1 VSGDWLLGLGS
12 ALWFGILTSISPC
25 PLATNIAAISFIG
38 RRVDRP
44 HAVIT
49 TGILYALGRTIVY
62 VVLAGLFVS
71 SLLSAPTVSHALQKY
86 MNKLL
91 GPLLILVGMMLLGLI
106 NLHTRGTDIGQ
117 RVSRRAEQWGVWG
130 GLLLGVVFALAFCP
144 SSAALF
150 FGSLLPI
157 SVKYESRLWLP
168 LAYGLGTALPVILFA
183 LAIAAGASAV
193 ARAFQRVAA
202 FERWA
207 RTATGVIFIGVGV
220 YFSLVFIFRVW

>member
-1 VSGDWLLGLGS
+1 MSGDWLLGLGS

-25 PLATNIAAISFIG
+25 PLATNIAAIAFIG

-44 HAVIT
+44 HAVVA
-49 TGILYALGRTIVY
+49 TGILYAVGRTIVY
-62 VVLAGLFVS
+62 TVLAGLLVS

-86 MNKLL
+86 MNKVL

-106 NLHTRGTDIGQ
+106 EFHTRGTGIGQ
-117 RVSRRAEQWGVWG
+117 RVGRRAEQWGIWG

-157 SVKYESRLWLP
+157 SIKYESRLWLP

-183 LAIAAGASAV
+183 LAIAAGASSV
-193 ARAFQRVAA
+193 ARAFQRAAA

-207 RTATGVIFIGVGV
+207 RTATGLIFIGVGV

>member
-1 VSGDWLLGLGS
+1 VSTDWLIGLGS
-12 ALWFGILTSISPC
+12 AMWFGILTSISPC
-25 PLATNIAAISFIG
+25 PLATNITAIAFIG

-44 HAVIT
+44 HAVLG
-49 TGILYALGRTIVY
+49 TGLLYACGRTLVY
-62 VVLAGLFVS
+62 VALAMLLVS
-71 SLLSAPTVSHALQKY
+71 TLLSAPTVSHTLQKY
-86 MNKLL
+86 MNKVL

-106 NLHTRGTDIGQ
+106 EFHTRGSELGA
-117 RVSRRAEQWGVWG
+117 RVSRRAERWGIWG

-144 SSAALF
+144 SSAALY

-183 LAIAAGASAV
+183 FAIAAGAGTV
-193 ARAFQRVAA
+193 ARAFQQVAL

-207 RTATGVIFIGVGV
+207 RTATGLVFVAVGV

>member
-1 VSGDWLLGLGS
+1 MSGDWLLGLGS

-25 PLATNIAAISFIG
+25 PLATNIAAIAFIG

-44 HAVIT
+44 HAVIA
-49 TGILYALGRTIVY
+49 TGILYAVGRTIVY
-62 VVLAGLFVS
+62 AVLAGLLVS

-86 MNKLL
+86 MNKVL

-106 NLHTRGTDIGQ
+106 EFHTRGTDIGQ
-117 RVSRRAEQWGVWG
+117 RVGRRAEQWGIWG

-157 SVKYESRLWLP
+157 SIKYESRLWLP

-183 LAIAAGASAV
+183 LAIAAGASSV

-207 RTATGVIFIGVGV
+207 RTATGLIFIGIGV

>member
-25 PLATNIAAISFIG
+25 PLATNIAAIAFIG

-44 HAVIT
+44 HAVIA
-49 TGILYALGRTIVY
+49 TGILYAVGRTIVY
-62 VVLAGLFVS
+62 AVLAGLLVS

-86 MNKLL
+86 MNKVL

-106 NLHTRGTDIGQ
+106 EFHTRGTDIGQ
-117 RVSRRAEQWGVWG
+117 RVGRRAERWGIWG

-157 SVKYESRLWLP
+157 SIKYESRLWLP

-183 LAIAAGASAV
+183 LAIAAGASSV

-207 RTATGVIFIGVGV
+207 RTATGLIFIGVGV

>member
-1 VSGDWLLGLGS
+1 MSGDWLLGLGS

-25 PLATNIAAISFIG
+25 PLATNIAAIAFIG

-44 HAVIT
+44 HAVIA
-49 TGILYALGRTIVY
+49 TGILYAVGRTIVY
-62 VVLAGLFVS
+62 AVLAGLLVS

-86 MNKLL
+86 MNKVL

-106 NLHTRGTDIGQ
+106 EFHTRGTDIGQ
-117 RVSRRAEQWGVWG
+117 RVGRRAEQWGIWG

-157 SVKYESRLWLP
+157 SIKYESRLWLP

-183 LAIAAGASAV
+183 LAIAAGASSV

-207 RTATGVIFIGVGV
+207 RTATGLIFIGVGV

>member
-25 PLATNIAAISFIG
+25 PLATNIAAIAFIG

-44 HAVIT
+44 HAVIA
-49 TGILYALGRTIVY
+49 TGILYAVGRTIVY
-62 VVLAGLFVS
+62 AVLAGLLVS

-86 MNKLL
+86 MNKVL

-106 NLHTRGTDIGQ
+106 EFHTRGTDIGQ
-117 RVSRRAEQWGVWG
+117 RVGRRAEQWGIWG

-157 SVKYESRLWLP
+157 SIKYESRLWLP

-183 LAIAAGASAV
+183 LAIAAGASSV

-207 RTATGVIFIGVGV
+207 RTATGLIFIGVGV

>member
-1 VSGDWLLGLGS
+1 MSSDWLLGLGS

-49 TGILYALGRTIVY
+49 TGFLYALGRTIVY
-62 VVLAGLFVS
+62 VVLAGLLVS

-86 MNKLL
+86 MNKVM
-91 GPLLILVGMMLLGLI
+91 GPLLILVGMVLLDLI
-106 NLHTRGTDIGQ
+106 QIRTRGSDIGQ
-117 RVSRRAEQWGVWG
+117 RVGRRAERWGIWG

-183 LAIAAGASAV
+183 LAIAAGAGAV
-193 ARAFQRVAA
+193 AQAFQRVAA
-202 FERWA
+202 FERCA
-207 RTATGVIFIGVGV
+207 RMATGVIFIAVGV
-220 YFSLVFIFRVW
+220 YFSLVFVFRVW

>member
-1 VSGDWLLGLGS
+1 MSGDWLLGLGS

-44 HAVIT
+44 HAVIA
-49 TGILYALGRTIVY
+49 TGFLYALGRTIVY
-62 VVLAGLFVS
+62 VVLAGLLVS
-71 SLLSAPTVSHALQKY
+71 SLLSAPTVSHMLQKY
-86 MNKLL
+86 MNKIL
-91 GPLLILVGMMLLGLI
+91 GPLLILVGMILLGLI
-106 NLHTRGTDIGQ
+106 EIHTRGSSIGS
-117 RVSRRAEQWGVWG
+117 RVGHRAERWGIWG

-157 SVKYESRLWLP
+157 SIKYESRLLLP
-168 LAYGLGTALPVILFA
+168 LAYGVGTALPVILFA
-183 LAIAAGASAV
+183 LAIAAGAGAV
-193 ARAFQRVAA
+193 ARAFQQVAV